1 MPSNLRIGLS
11 HHGGPDDNAF
21 SPNAN
26 PYQTLHDTFAFGSSH
41 LRNIHKMAL
50 WRLAILS
57 LILAIF
63 FANNRH
69 FLLRDV
75 HFPISGTQSEQY

>member
-26 PYQTLHDTFAFGSSH
+26 PYQTLHDTFAFGGSH
-41 LRNIHKMAL
+41 LRNIHKMAF
-50 WRLAILS
+50 WRLGIVNLILS
-57 LILAIF
+57 TF
-63 FANNRH
+63 FCK
-69 FLLRDV
+69 
-75 HFPISGTQSEQY
+75 EQPLSSQRCSLSH